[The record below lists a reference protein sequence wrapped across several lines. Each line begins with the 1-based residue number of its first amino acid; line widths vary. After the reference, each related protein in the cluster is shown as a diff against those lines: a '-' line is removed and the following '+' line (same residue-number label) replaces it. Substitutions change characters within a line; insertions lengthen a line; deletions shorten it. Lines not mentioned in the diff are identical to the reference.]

1 MSRILVIDLETTGFL
16 QSGGKI
22 IEVGIV
28 GLNLET
34 GAKKILFN
42 ELCHERPNYQQIMKI
57 MYRFKN
63 KKI

>member
-34 GAKKILFN
+34 GAKKYFSMNCVTKDQLHEKKSKILG
-42 ELCHERPNYQQIMKI
+42 LLKI
-57 MYRFKN
+57 PQ
-63 KKI
+63 